1 MVAMSFSKKKRVQ
14 KTTIIRKESSLPDF
28 LKKFLLNILLR
39 KGQRCHSSDKKRF
52 FLASATVEALM
63 LFPIVVTFFFSFI
76 WFIDAIRIH
85 STIGAIVNE
94 VGSKMVSVSY
104 PKAVI
109 LSGEE
114 KESLIERVG
123 TIVVSEEMVRIKVE
137 KSNVYEHI
145 ENFVCLPSFGGSLD
159 EISLLTTYNVK
170 PFIGFPGFKGIRLS
184 NRFYSK
190 TFVGY
195 KQPSESLEYVY
206 VTKNSDVYHTH
217 KNCSALKVSVTQ
229 VMEEGLKKA
238 RNKSGGKY
246 YPCKNCENER
256 NTGIYYISPY
266 GNRYHKRA
274 DCENIKDEVYR
285 VPLREVSDRRKC
297 YLCK

>member
-1 MVAMSFSKKKRVQ
+1 MSFSGKKRVQ
-14 KTTIIRKESSLPDF
+14 KTTTIRKDSSLSDF
-28 LKKFLLNILLR
+28 FIRFLLKLSHR
-39 KGQRCHSSDKKRF
+39 KGQRSHSPKENRRHS
-52 FLASATVEALM
+52 ASATVEALM

-76 WFIDAIRIH
+76 WIIDVIRIH
-85 STIGAIVNE
+85 STIGSIVNE

-104 PKAVI
+104 TKSVI
-109 LSGEE
+109 LSNDE

-145 ENFVCLPSFGGSLD
+145 NYFVCLPSFGGQGD
-159 EISLLTTYNVK
+159 EISLLATYQVK
-170 PFIGFPGFKGIRLS
+170 PPINIPGFNGIRLA

-190 TFVGY
+190 TYVGY
-195 KQPSESLEYVY
+195 KAPSESTEYVY

-217 KNCSALKVSVTQ
+217 RNCQALKVNATQ
-229 VMEEGLKKA
+229 VTEEGLKKA

-246 YPCKNCENER
+246 YPCSDCEKEKS
-256 NTGIYYISPY
+256 TGLYYISPY
-266 GNRYHKRA
+266 GNKYHKRA
-274 DCENIKDEVYR
+274 NCENLNIEVYR
-285 VPLREVSDRRKC
+285 VPLREVSERRKC